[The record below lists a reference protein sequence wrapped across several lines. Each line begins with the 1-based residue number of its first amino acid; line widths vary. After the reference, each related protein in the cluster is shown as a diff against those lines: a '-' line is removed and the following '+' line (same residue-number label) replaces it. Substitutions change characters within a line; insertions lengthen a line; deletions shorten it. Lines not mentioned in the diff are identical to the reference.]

1 MRVAIF
7 SHGGGSPYHG
17 PNMRWYYLGQALI
30 KLGCNVTIISS
41 SYFHK
46 YNKLPEVD
54 EEVSYEDID
63 GIQYVWVRTRCYK
76 NRLAQIFNQLQFS
89 YKSYCYASSV
99 DLSGNIDAVV
109 ASSPHPFVVYAAHR
123 LAHRYKVPLIYEVR
137 DLWPLVVRDLSGAPA
152 WHPYML
158 LLKITEWF
166 AVRKANIV
174 ASVKPGDKEY
184 FMENYSFSED
194 RFFYAPNGFYDGDEK
209 RLDCLAS
216 AERARGRG
224 GVNKDN
230 FVVGYVGAL
239 STYYGIQELV
249 EAARLLHND
258 REIKFRIVGGGEDL
272 EKIRD
277 LVRFYELENIELAG
291 PVAKSKVEEELAG
304 FDVCYVGLKDVSAN
318 RYGISCNKLF
328 EYMHAGKPVVAS
340 YNTDYDPV
348 EFAQCGITVMPGDPS
363 GIADAISYLKCNPE
377 LCHQFGESGAKYFWG
392 NHEFSVV
399 AKKYHDLFLSFYES

>member
-1 MRVAIF
+1 MHVVIF

-17 PNMRWYYLGQALI
+17 PNMRWYYLGQALHD
-30 KLGCNVTIISS
+30 LGCKVTIVSS

-46 YNKLPEVD
+46 YNRMPEVS
-54 EEVSYEDID
+54 EGVSHEVID
-63 GIQYVWVRTRCYK
+63 GIEYVWVKTKPYRSRFF
-76 NRLAQIFNQLQFS
+76 QIYNQVEFS
-89 YKSYCYASSV
+89 FKAYRYATS
-99 DLSGNIDAVV
+99 DFFPKGADIVV
-109 ASSPHPFVVYAAHR
+109 ASSPHPFVIYAANR
-123 LAHRYKVPLIYEVR
+123 LAHQLKKPLVYEVR

-158 LLKITEWF
+158 LLKMTEWF
-166 AVRKANIV
+166 AVRKADIV

-194 RFFYAPNGFYDGDEK
+194 RFFYAPNGFYDGGEK
-209 RLDCLAS
+209 KLGCLGS
-216 AERARGRG
+216 AEGARAGLG
-224 GVNKDN
+224 LKKAS

-239 STYYGIQELV
+239 STYYGIQELI

-258 REIKFRIVGGGEDL
+258 SEIMFRIVGGGEDL

-277 LVRFYELENIELAG
+277 LVRSYKLENVELAG

-328 EYMHAGKPVVAS
+328 EYMHAGKPIVAS
-340 YNTDYDPV
+340 YSTDHDPV
-348 EFAQCGITVMPGDPS
+348 KFAQCGITVMPGDSS
-363 GIADAISYLKCNPE
+363 GIADAISFLKSNPE
-377 LCHQFGESGAKYFWG
+377 LCRQFGECGAKYFWG

-399 AKKYHDLFLSFYES
+399 AKKYHDLFLSFNGS